1 MKLLPLAL
9 ALLAGASAH
18 AQSIDRVEPPF
29 WWVGM
34 KHRPLQLML
43 HGQQLSGLTAQISA
57 PGVSVRRTVAL
68 PNPNYLVVELDVAA
82 NAKPGPVTLL
92 LKRGQAT
99 VLRQP
104 YELRARAPGSAQRQ
118 GFGPADAIYLVVP
131 DRFANGD
138 PTNDTVDALGDPV
151 NRADPGG
158 RHGGDLHGIAQHL
171 DYIAGLGFTQLWPTP
186 IVENKQAKY
195 SYHGYSATD
204 LYKVDPRFGSNEDYR
219 RLAEQARAKGIGL
232 IMDLVPNHI
241 GSGHWWLTPR
251 PALPKAGSPPLG
263 GETPDASGATLQDL
277 PTPDWLNHPA
287 PYVETNHRHVTVQD
301 TYAAAAD
308 RAGLTDGWFVPTMPD
323 LNQRQPLLATY
334 LVQNAIWWIEYAGLS
349 GIRADTYPYSD
360 KAFLARWSGAIMA
373 EYPKLSIVGEEMTD
387 HASMVAYWLRGH
399 RNHDGYVSHMPSM
412 MDFPLHGALRQ
423 ALIEPEGQGYGTG
436 FGRLYEALV
445 EDIQYPEPSNL
456 VLFEG
461 NHDTNRVFSALG
473 EDRALNKLALT
484 YIATIARTPQLFY
497 GSEILMKSPIERSDG
512 VVRSDFPGGWHGDT
526 ADAFTGR
533 GLSEAQREAQAF
545 VKRLFNWRK
554 HSVAVQRGRLVH
566 YAPDRGTYTYFRHDV
581 QTDATVMV
589 VLSKAT
595 DEVRL
600 DTRRFA
606 ELLPANAKGLELFS
620 GAVLDLSVEL
630 VVPPRSAMVIDLA
643 R

>member
-1 MKLLPLAL
+1 MKNLLLAL
-9 ALLAGASAH
+9 ALLAGASVH

-34 KHRPLQLML
+34 KHRPLQVML
-43 HGQQLSGLTAQISA
+43 HGQQLGGLTAQVSA
-57 PGVSVRRTVAL
+57 PGVSVKRTVAL
-68 PNPNYLVVELDVAA
+68 PNQNYLVVELDVAPS
-82 NAKPGPVTLL
+82 AKPGPVTLT
-92 LKRGQAT
+92 LKRGNAT

-104 YELRARAPGSAQRQ
+104 YELRARSPGSAQRQ

-131 DRFANGD
+131 DRFANGN
-138 PTNDTVDALGDPV
+138 PANDNVESLGDPV
-151 NRADPGG
+151 NRTDHGG
-158 RHGGDLHGIAQHL
+158 RHGGDLQGIAEHL
-171 DYIAGLGFTQLWPTP
+171 DYIASLGFTQLWPTP
-186 IVENKQAKY
+186 IVENKQPKY

-204 LYKVDPRFGSNEDYR
+204 LYRVDPRFGSNEDYR
-219 RLAEQARAKGIGL
+219 QLAEQARAKGIGL
-232 IMDLVPNHI
+232 IMDLAPNHI
-241 GSGHWWLTPR
+241 GSGHAWM
-251 PALPKAGSPPLG
+251 
-263 GETPDASGATLQDL
+263 QDL
-277 PTPDWLNHPA
+277 PAPDWLNHPDH
-287 PYVETNHRHVTVQD
+287 YVETNHRHVTVQD
-301 TYAAAAD
+301 RYAAPSD
-308 RAGLTDGWFVPTMPD
+308 KAGLTDGWFVPTMPD

-387 HASMVAYWLRGH
+387 HPAMVAYWLRGH

-423 ALIEPEGQGYGTG
+423 ALVEPEGQGYGVG

-445 EDIQYPEPSNL
+445 DDLQYPDPARL

-473 EDRALNKLALT
+473 EDLALNKLALV

-497 GSEILMKSPIERSDG
+497 GSEILMKSPIERNDG
-512 VVRSDFPGGWHGDT
+512 IVRSDFPGGWAGDT
-526 ADAFTGR
+526 SSAFTGQ
-533 GLSEAQREAQAF
+533 GLSDAQRETQAF

-554 HSVAVQRGRLVH
+554 TSPAAQRGRLVH
-566 YAPDRGTYTYFRHDV
+566 YAPDRGTYTYFRHDER
-581 QTDATVMV
+581 TGAKVMV

-595 DEVRL
+595 SEVKL

-606 ELLPANAKGLELFS
+606 DVLQANAKGRDLFS
-620 GAVLDLSVEL
+620 GATLDLSQEL
-630 VVPPRSAMVIDLA
+630 VVPPHSALVIDVS
-643 R
+643 RQ